1 MTTAGRGAG
10 GSSEAER
17 FRDPLSRRRE
27 GRKEIVPFANSGA
40 AFDLSTTKEQLA
52 EAGEAG
58 RLDRSAELQRN
69 KVLEP
74 STQTPAAPHSPQ
86 SPNGRKAGPTPSS
99 LRSEFTTYRGITP
112 QLPKNPEQKSPL
124 PQPTTTPLECQGT
137 PFCVLIPGYS
147 PKKVAPSPFQCL
159 PDNNGKKF
167 TKKPKKTQQSPKFP
181 PRP

>member
-27 GRKEIVPFANSGA
+27 GRKEIAPFANSGA

-124 PQPTTTPLECQGT
+124 PQPKTPQPHNNSTGM
-137 PFCVLIPGYS
+137 PGDS
-147 PKKVAPSPFQCL
+147 FLCL
-159 PDNNGKKF
+159 DRWLF
-167 TKKPKKTQQSPKFP
+167 TKKSRPLPLPVSP
-181 PRP
+181 